1 VTAAGAMNAV
11 HYESQGDGRAVVLIA
26 GLGGLGA
33 FWKPIVPLLARD
45 FRVLTFDHPG
55 VGRSAPPAAQT
66 IPAIAAA
73 VLDVLDRESVGAAH
87 VVGHSTGS
95 LVAQT
100 LGLDHPDRC
109 DSIVL
114 SGGWAKPD
122 RRFRDL
128 FAFRRYLLERV
139 GPSAYAALSK
149 LGGYDGQW
157 YDRHLAADT
166 PPDFD
171 AAMPMDVGTVSS
183 RIDMLLAYER
193 SDELARLAQ
202 DVLVVGAED
211 DFIVPFYNSVD
222 LAERIPGSQLEKV
235 DGGHFFPQVAPDA
248 FAMLVRSFL
257 ERT

>member
-1 VTAAGAMNAV
+1 MNAV
-11 HYESQGDGRAVVLIA
+11 HYECHGEGRAVVLIA

-33 FWKPIVPLLARD
+33 FWKPVVPLLARH
-45 FRVLTFDHPG
+45 FRVLAFDHPG

-73 VLDVLDRESVGAAH
+73 VLDVLDRESIGTAH

-100 LGLDHPDRC
+100 LGLDHPNRC
-109 DSIVL
+109 DRIVL

-128 FAFRRYLLERV
+128 FAFRRYLLDRV
-139 GPSAYAALSK
+139 GPSAYAALSR

-157 YDRHLAADT
+157 YDRHLAAAA

-171 AAMPMDVGTVSS
+171 AAMAMDVGTVAS

-193 SDELARLAQ
+193 ADELARLEQ

-211 DFIVPFYNSVD
+211 DFIIPFYHSAD
-222 LAERIPGSQLEKV
+222 LAERIRRSQLEKV
-235 DGGHFFPQVAPDA
+235 GGGHFFPQVAPDV
-248 FAMLVRSFL
+248 FAMLVSSFL

>member
-1 VTAAGAMNAV
+1 MNAV
-11 HYESQGDGRAVVLIA
+11 HYESHGEGRAVVLIA

-33 FWKPIVPLLARD
+33 FWKPIVPLLARH
-45 FRVLTFDHPG
+45 FQVLTFDHPG
-55 VGRSAPPAAQT
+55 VGLSAPPAAQT
-66 IPAIAAA
+66 IPTIAAA
-73 VLDVLDRESVGAAH
+73 VLDVLDRESIDAAH
-87 VVGHSTGS
+87 IVGHSTGS

-100 LGLDHPDRC
+100 LGLDHPGRC
-109 DSIVL
+109 HRLVL

-128 FAFRRYLLERV
+128 FAFRRYLLQRV
-139 GPSAYAALSK
+139 GPSAYSALSK

-157 YDRHLAADT
+157 YDRHLAADA

-171 AAMPMDVGTVSS
+171 AAMALDVETVSS

-193 SDELARLAQ
+193 ADELARLAQ

-211 DFIVPFYNSVD
+211 DFIVPFYNSAD
-222 LAERIPGSQLEKV
+222 LAERIARSELEKV

-248 FAMLVRSFL
+248 FATLVGSFL

>member
-1 VTAAGAMNAV
+1 MNAV
-11 HYESQGDGRAVVLIA
+11 HYESEGEGPAVVLIA

-33 FWKPIVPLLARD
+33 FWKPVVPFLARN
-45 FRVLTFDHPG
+45 FRVLAFDHPG

-73 VLDVLDRESVGAAH
+73 VIDMLDREAIDVAH

-100 LGLDHPDRC
+100 LGLDRPDRC
-109 DSIVL
+109 AKLVL

-128 FAFRRYLLERV
+128 FALRRYLLQRV
-139 GPSAYAALSK
+139 GPSAYSALSK
-149 LGGYDGQW
+149 LGGYDGRW

-166 PPDFD
+166 SPDFD
-171 AAMPMDVGTVSS
+171 AAMPMDVETVSS

-193 SDELARLAQ
+193 ADELGRLEQ

-222 LAERIPGSQLEKV
+222 LAERIRRSRLEKV
-235 DGGHFFPQVAPDA
+235 GGGHFFPQVAPDA

>member
-1 VTAAGAMNAV
+1 MSAV

-33 FWKPIVPLLARD
+33 FWKPVVPLLARH

-55 VGRSAPPAAQT
+55 VGRSAPPAVQT
-66 IPAIAAA
+66 IPTIAAA
-73 VLDVLDRESVGAAH
+73 VLDVLDRESIGVTH
-87 VVGHSTGS
+87 IVGHSTGS

-109 DSIVL
+109 DRIVL

-128 FAFRRYLLERV
+128 FAFRRYLLEQV

-166 PPDFD
+166 SPDFD
-171 AAMPMDVGTVSS
+171 AAMAMDVETVVS
-183 RIDMLLAYER
+183 RIGMLLAYER
-193 SDELARLAQ
+193 ADELARFEQ

-222 LAERIPGSQLEKV
+222 LAERIPRSQLEKV
-235 DGGHFFPQVAPDA
+235 DGGHFFPQVAPDE
-248 FAMLVRSFL
+248 FAMLVWSFL
-257 ERT
+257 ERI

>member
-1 VTAAGAMNAV
+1 MNAI

-33 FWKPIVPLLARD
+33 FWKPVVPLLARH

-73 VLDVLDRESVGAAH
+73 VLNVLDRESIGAAH
-87 VVGHSTGS
+87 IVGHSTGS

-100 LGLDHPDRC
+100 LGLDHPGRC
-109 DSIVL
+109 DRLVL
-114 SGGWAKPD
+114 SGGWARPD

-139 GPSAYAALSK
+139 GPSAYSALSK
-149 LGGYDGQW
+149 IGGYDGQW
-157 YDRHLAADT
+157 YDRHLAADAS
-166 PPDFD
+166 PDFD
-171 AAMPMDVGTVSS
+171 AAIPMDVETVAS

-193 SDELARLAQ
+193 ADELARLEQ

-211 DFIVPFYNSVD
+211 DFIIPFYNSAD
-222 LAERIPGSQLEKV
+222 LADRIPRSQLEKV
-235 DGGHFFPQVAPDA
+235 DGGHFFPQVAPDV
-248 FAMLVRSFL
+248 FAMLVSSFL